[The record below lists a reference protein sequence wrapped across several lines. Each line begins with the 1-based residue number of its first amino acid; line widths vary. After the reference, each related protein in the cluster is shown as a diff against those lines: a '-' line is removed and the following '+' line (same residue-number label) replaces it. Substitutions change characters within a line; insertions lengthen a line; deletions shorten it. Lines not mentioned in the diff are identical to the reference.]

1 MKIKK
6 KLYRNKENGMLAG
19 VCAGLSDYFD
29 IDVNVLRIAW
39 VVLALF
45 FGSGIFIYLAATL
58 IIPEKPHNENVIE
71 MVETSTEKKLR
82 LSQENKMLAGVC
94 GGLAEY
100 FDVDVSVI
108 RFIFIILTFVYGI
121 GIITYIILLVFLPEK

>member
-1 MKIKK
+1 
-6 KLYRNKENGMLAG
+6 
-19 VCAGLSDYFD
+19 
-29 IDVNVLRIAW
+29 
-39 VVLALF
+39 
-45 FGSGIFIYLAATL
+45 
-58 IIPEKPHNENVIE
+58 